1 MRAGGATSA
10 GSSRFVRLDPFALP
24 VSFAAHDAAADE
36 RVRFIELHRQ
46 RVVVRRA
53 VGGIRMALNL
63 PVNSYLGVAI
73 RMLPPQAATP
83 GAIAL
88 MLAHRDPALSLP
100 LAIAPD
106 GDEVIAEWQSWARVL
121 ALPLLVTDADGSWRE
136 AFPHLGQVK
145 VWAPT
150 LRRRRRNAIKRR
162 RPSILLRRRPGRRA
176 TNPIVHRER
185 EIIARD

>member
-36 RVRFIELHRQ
+36 RIRFVELHRR

-53 VGGIRMALNL
+53 VRGVPMALNL

-73 RMLPPQAATP
+73 RMLPPQAAAP
-83 GAIAL
+83 GAIAVV
-88 MLAHRDPALSLP
+88 LAHPDPALSLP

-106 GDEVIAEWQSWARVL
+106 DDEVIAEWQSWARVL
-121 ALPLLVTDADGSWRE
+121 ALPLLVTDADGSCRE
-136 AFPHLGQVK
+136 AFPRLGQVK
-145 VWAPT
+145 AWAPT
-150 LRRRRRNAIKRR
+150 LRRRRRNATKRR
-162 RPSILLRRRPGRRA
+162 RPSMLLRRRPGRA
-176 TNPIVHRER
+176 ETNPTVHRER

>member
-36 RVRFIELHRQ
+36 RVRFVELHRQ

-63 PVNSYLGVAI
+63 PVNAYLGVAI
-73 RMLPPQAATP
+73 RMLPPQGNDAGRNRRHAGAPRSRLVAA
-83 GAIAL
+83 AAV
-88 MLAHRDPALSLP
+88 
-100 LAIAPD
+100 APD

-121 ALPLLVTDADGSWRE
+121 ALPLLVTDGDGSCVTRSRGS
-136 AFPHLGQVK
+136 ARLRIA
-145 VWAPT
+145 APT
-150 LRRRRRNAIKRR
+150 LRRRRRNAIKSAPAVHSAAAPS
-162 RPSILLRRRPGRRA
+162 RPHRHDADRA
-176 TNPIVHRER
+176 S
-185 EIIARD
+185 